1 MKYLKVFFILVRYN
15 LVREMEF
22 RGSFFLLMVV
32 DTLWVAFQ
40 VLLVELYFQ
49 FTPAIFDWN
58 KSEVFVLM
66 GLFRVVKGIL
76 DVFLRPNI
84 HQLPLAVNRGELDY
98 LLTKPINS
106 FFLVSSKRHAYTEA
120 STIIWGTVML
130 IYGLLSSGAFNWAD
144 IFWILFTIPFGI
156 LMFYSLLFSFATLS
170 LLFHRLQATYN
181 YYDILSNL
189 FRFPTDFLGF
199 QIRELNLILLPLAA
213 VVTIPAKFIIGKS
226 SIDIVLIGIVISLVA
241 FLLTYRFWFFALR
254 RYSSASS

>member
-1 MKYLKVFFILVRYN
+1 MKYN
-15 LVREMEF
+15 LIREMEF

-49 FTPAIFDWN
+49 FTPEIFSWS
-58 KSEVFVLM
+58 KPEVFVLV
-66 GLFRVVKGIL
+66 GLFRVIKGIL
-76 DVFLRPNI
+76 DVFLRPNV
-84 HQLPLAVNRGELDY
+84 HRLPLAVNKGELDY
-98 LLTKPINS
+98 LLTKPMNN
-106 FFLVSSKRHAYTEA
+106 FFLVGVKRHAYTEMA
-120 STIIWGTVML
+120 TIIWGIVML
-130 IYGLLSSGAFNWAD
+130 VYGLSSSGAYNWAD

-170 LLFHRLQATYN
+170 LFFHRLQATYN

-199 QIRELNLILLPLAA
+199 QIRQLNLILIPLAA

-226 SIDIVLIGIVISLVA
+226 DIGMVLVGITVSLAA
-241 FLLTYRFWFFALR
+241 FLLTYRFWNFALKH
-254 RYSSASS
+254 YSSASS